1 MTRPSW
7 KYEVN
12 LNTIMQVLTILI
24 MVGGGAAVF
33 AKLQAQ
39 VDSNS
44 TQVISLQ
51 KQLDDVRAES
61 KTYMTLGY
69 RVDRLE
75 NGATVLDSAQKDME
89 KTINQVAS
97 DVRVMREI
105 IEQMN
110 SERQRNPVPK

>member
-51 KQLDDVRAES
+51 KQ
-61 KTYMTLGY
+61 
-69 RVDRLE
+69 
-75 NGATVLDSAQKDME
+75 Q
-89 KTINQVAS
+89 I
-97 DVRVMREI
+97 
-105 IEQMN
+105 
-110 SERQRNPVPK
+110 